1 MVRTCTGD
9 FILDVPK
16 GSGAHR
22 GAMPTGPL
30 GAALEPP
37 PPPLPPPPPMS
48 IEQLLATQ
56 NELMQVLTEN
66 LVHRGGH
73 LSHHQ
78 YVLDSY
84 IDFPVTHPPLFTQAS
99 DLLEVDNWLHITES
113 KFGLLHYIK
122 LQKTLYTT
130 Q

>member
-1 MVRTCTGD
+1 
-9 FILDVPK
+9 
-16 GSGAHR
+16 
-22 GAMPTGPL
+22 
-30 GAALEPP
+30 
-37 PPPLPPPPPMS
+37 MS